1 MSRLWAER
9 RDELWF
15 DSWLGQ
21 EIFLFYKVSRLVW
34 GGPIQPAIDW
44 VPVIKQ
50 LVWSE
55 AYHLPPCNAEVQ
67 NA

>member
-1 MSRLWAER
+1 VSTLWAER
-9 RDELWF
+9 HDELWF

-21 EIFLFYKVSRLVW
+21 ENFLFYKVSRMVW
-34 GGPIQPAIDW
+34 GGAIQPAVDL
-44 VPVIKQ
+44 PVTKQ

-55 AYHLPPCNAEVQ
+55 AYHLPPCNAEVK